1 MLEDFLHRYA
11 GPAWAWLVNAVLMLT
26 SGVHPL
32 TLVATICTI
41 WWTVERARTERA
53 KRRLT
58 EMQSDSYAEYV
69 AANRGT
75 FGRLLDRLTNPGELK
90 D

>member
-11 GPAWAWLVNAVLMLT
+11 GPAWAWLVNAALLVFD
-26 SGVHPL
+26 GVHWL
-32 TLVATICTI
+32 TAIATLSTI

-53 KRRLT
+53 RRRLT
-58 EMQSDSYAEYV
+58 EMQQDSFAEYIRES
-69 AANRGT
+69 RGPIA
-75 FGRLLDRLTNPGELK
+75 RLMDRITKPGELK